1 MNAIGFVTVYSCP
14 GHRSAP
20 YNLRAFVCISARD
33 GPTVRAAVPK
43 VVSVFLFSSR
53 RVGPVVAARTLSR
66 HCPCAAVSGGVC
78 VCREITLQSSSVV
91 CWLNYLRFVRTPP
104 PQPRALSTTLSP
116 PFVRSRLHSAVQS
129 LSSAGVIISF
139 AVRADVACGLRCCR
153 LVDSG
158 VWRTV
163 SPRWC
168 LCLLFVSWL
177 RHLITRISHPTRR
190 HLVPVCVQRSSS
202 YPSRVAVSLRR
213 LLGIPTV
220 SSRVSCESFAGCL
233 VAHLAV
239 SPLFCATQPA
249 APLFSLCSMFQT
261 RTGRCAVLCGCGAR
275 VVFGFALFF
284 CGPLSLPRRG
294 CSVLVECSWGSV
306 ANIASAI

>member
-163 SPRWC
+163 LPRWWLSSPFRFVAASPYHSHLPSDASPSSPR
-168 LCLLFVSWL
+168 LRSTLFLLPLSCRRESSSIAGYPHRFVS
-177 RHLITRISHPTRR
+177 
-190 HLVPVCVQRSSS
+190 CV
-202 YPSRVAVSLRR
+202 V
-213 LLGIPTV
+213 
-220 SSRVSCESFAGCL
+220 
-233 VAHLAV
+233 
-239 SPLFCATQPA
+239 
-249 APLFSLCSMFQT
+249 
-261 RTGRCAVLCGCGAR
+261 
-275 VVFGFALFF
+275 
-284 CGPLSLPRRG
+284 
-294 CSVLVECSWGSV
+294 
-306 ANIASAI
+306 